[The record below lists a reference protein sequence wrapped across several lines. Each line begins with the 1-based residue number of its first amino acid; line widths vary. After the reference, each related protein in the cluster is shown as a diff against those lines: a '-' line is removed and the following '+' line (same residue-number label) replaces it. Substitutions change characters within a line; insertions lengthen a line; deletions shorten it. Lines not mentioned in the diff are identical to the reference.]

1 MPELSKKWK
10 KFQKMSYLHSDPAE
24 DNKSID
30 LNDLFWLYTYN
41 IYERQIYGYKTHA
54 HGRLDVIYGNLG
66 F

>member
-1 MPELSKKWK
+1 
-10 KFQKMSYLHSDPAE
+10 MSYLHSDPAE

-30 LNDLFWLYTYN
+30 LIDLFWLYTYN